1 MTRIQDDLFATVNAE
16 WLEQVQIPDDKPRI
30 SAFDELVLENEKNLT
45 ADLQRMSV
53 ELPEDNPEL
62 LEAIKFYNKA
72 GDWKSRNKNDFSA
85 VIREMDKVTNLN
97 SFEDFRTHLLDLIFH
112 SQAPLPFSISVDAD
126 MKDAVHHSLGFTGP
140 GLILPDTTYY
150 EESHPRKAE
159 LLSFWQENSK
169 EILEHFGQKDAQ
181 EIAAK
186 AVAFDGLL
194 VESAN
199 TAEEWA
205 KYAELYNPVPFKE
218 FVRHFKNIDFDS
230 FIKGLVSTE
239 PEKIVVFEN
248 RFYDSFDHIINE
260 ENWPLI
266 KAWMLVKIA
275 RKATGLLSD

>member
-16 WLEQVQIPDDKPRI
+16 WLEQVQIPADKPRI

-186 AVAFDGLL
+186 AVAFDGL
-194 VESAN
+194 
-199 TAEEWA
+199 
-205 KYAELYNPVPFKE
+205 
-218 FVRHFKNIDFDS
+218 
-230 FIKGLVSTE
+230 
-239 PEKIVVFEN
+239 
-248 RFYDSFDHIINE
+248 
-260 ENWPLI
+260 
-266 KAWMLVKIA
+266 
-275 RKATGLLSD
+275 